1 MRLLVLVDQ
10 MAAGGGGRVASIMLR
25 GLAAYGH
32 EILLETDV
40 SKGLLY
46 EIPYSVKTVQV
57 QYTPGHTD
65 LPGRIKQFIRRI
77 NGRRNNIRNFKPDAI
92 IAYLP
97 LQFTDALLANIGTG
111 IPMIVSDHTSM
122 SRDLGKWTNF
132 VRHHL
137 YGLADCVTILTEK
150 DRRYLGRRV
159 KCKEVVYNPLTF
171 PPIEDL
177 RGYANRRKNI
187 LCVGR
192 VSSWD
197 VKGFDRITK
206 IWGQISAQYPEWTL
220 EIAGPGSDDKIAQ
233 LKEMARQAG
242 CTDSLKLLGNIA
254 DIKSLYLESSIF
266 ALPSRVE
273 GFPMVLIEAMSQGC
287 ACVSF
292 ELDGAIIEIANDN
305 EDCLI
310 VPDNDVEAFEK
321 RLIELLDSADLR
333 KSIAS
338 AAIKTVSKYSEQ
350 RFVDHWQ
357 SILNRIHNK

>member
-10 MAAGGGGRVASIMLR
+10 MAVGGGGRVASIMLR
-25 GLAAYGH
+25 GLAANGH

-40 SKGLLY
+40 SKGFLY
-46 EIPYSVKTVQV
+46 EIPDSVKTVQV

-77 NGRRNNIRNFKPDAI
+77 KGRRNNIRNFKPDAI
-92 IAYLP
+92 VAYLP

-111 IPMIVSDHTSM
+111 IPLIVSDHTAM

-132 VRHHL
+132 IRHHL
-137 YGLADCVTILTEK
+137 YGLADCATILTEK
-150 DRRYLGRRV
+150 DRRYLGKRV
-159 KCKEVVYNPLTF
+159 KYKEVVYNPLTF
-171 PPIEDL
+171 PPIDNL
-177 RGYANRRKNI
+177 DDYAARRKNI

-197 VKGFDRITK
+197 VKGFDRIIR
-206 IWGQISAQYPEWTL
+206 IWGHIAAQYPEWTL

-233 LKEMARQAG
+233 LMSMARDAG
-242 CTDSLKLLGNIA
+242 CADSLKFLGNIA
-254 DIKSLYLESSIF
+254 EIKDLYRESSIF

-273 GFPMVLIEAMSQGC
+273 GFPMTLIEAMSQGC

-292 ELDGAIIEIANDN
+292 DLDGAISEIANDN

-321 RLIELLDSADLR
+321 RLIELLDSVDLR

-338 AAIKTVSKYSEQ
+338 AAIKNVSKYSEQ
-350 RFVDHWQ
+350 RFIDQWQ
-357 SILNRIHNK
+357 QILNRLTKK

>member
-10 MAAGGGGRVASIMLR
+10 MAVGGGGRVASILLR
-25 GLAAYGH
+25 GLATQGH

-40 SKGLLY
+40 SKGFLY
-46 EIPYSVKTVQV
+46 EVPESVKTVQV
-57 QYTPGHTD
+57 QYTPGHAD
-65 LPGRIKQFIRRI
+65 LSGRIKQFIRRI
-77 NGRRNNIRNFKPDAI
+77 KGRRNNIRNLKPDAI

-111 IPMIVSDHTSM
+111 IPIVVSDHTAM
-122 SRDLGKWTNF
+122 SRDLGRWTNF

-137 YGLADCVTILTEK
+137 YGLADCATILTEK
-150 DRRYLGRRV
+150 DRRYLGKRV

-171 PPIEDL
+171 PPIDNL
-177 RGYANRRKNI
+177 GDYTARRKNI

-197 VKGFDRITK
+197 VKGFDRIIK
-206 IWGQISAQYPEWTL
+206 IWGHISAQYPEWTL
-220 EIAGPGSDDKIAQ
+220 EIAGPGSDDKITQ
-233 LKEMARQAG
+233 LMSMGRDAYCADR
-242 CTDSLKLLGNIA
+242 LKFLGNIS

-273 GFPMVLIEAMSQGC
+273 GFPMALIEAMSQGC

-292 ELDGAIIEIANDN
+292 DLDGAISEIANDR

-310 VPDNDVEAFEK
+310 VPDNDLNTFEK
-321 RLIELLDSADLR
+321 RLIELLESDNLR
-333 KSIAS
+333 RKLAS
-338 AAIKTVSKYSEQ
+338 TAIESVGKYSEQ
-350 RFVDHWQ
+350 RFAEHWQ
-357 SILNRIHNK
+357 QILNKLIKK

>member
-10 MAAGGGGRVASIMLR
+10 MAVGGGGRVASIMLR
-25 GLAAYGH
+25 GLAANGH

-40 SKGLLY
+40 SKGFLY
-46 EIPYSVKTVQV
+46 EIPESVKTVQV

-77 NGRRNNIRNFKPDAI
+77 KGRRNNIRNFKPDAI
-92 IAYLP
+92 VAYLP

-111 IPMIVSDHTSM
+111 IPLIVSDHTAM

-132 VRHHL
+132 IRHHL
-137 YGLADCVTILTEK
+137 YGLADCATILTEK
-150 DRRYLGRRV
+150 DRRYLGKRV
-159 KCKEVVYNPLTF
+159 KYKEVVYNPLTF
-171 PPIEDL
+171 PPIDNL
-177 RGYANRRKNI
+177 DDYAARRKNI

-197 VKGFDRITK
+197 VKGFDRIIR
-206 IWGQISAQYPEWTL
+206 IWGHIAAQYPEWTL

-233 LKEMARQAG
+233 LMSMARDAG
-242 CTDSLKLLGNIA
+242 CADSLKFLGNIA
-254 DIKSLYLESSIF
+254 EIKDLYRESSIF

-273 GFPMVLIEAMSQGC
+273 GFPMALIEAMSQGC

-292 ELDGAIIEIANDN
+292 DLDGAISEIANDN

-310 VPDNDVEAFEK
+310 APDNDLDAFEQ
-321 RLIELLDSADLR
+321 RLVELLDSADLR

-338 AAIKTVSKYSEQ
+338 AAIKNISEYSEQ
-350 RFVDHWQ
+350 RFIDQWQ
-357 SILNRIHNK
+357 QILNRLTKK